1 MHYRSAN
8 YTKSQEES
16 FYYLLITNMKT
27 HRQKP
32 LARRTKFE
40 SVRALFVLC
49 TRVTTLHSFSANQ
62 KRVIIS
68 CTLIEKL

>member
-1 MHYRSAN
+1 MLYRSAN

-27 HRQKP
+27 HRQKSR
-32 LARRTKFE
+32 LTKFE